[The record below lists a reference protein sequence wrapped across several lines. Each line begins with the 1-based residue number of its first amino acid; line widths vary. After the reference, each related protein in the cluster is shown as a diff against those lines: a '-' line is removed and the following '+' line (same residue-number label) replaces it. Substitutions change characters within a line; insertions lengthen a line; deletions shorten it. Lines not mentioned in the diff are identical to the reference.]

1 MSRGAA
7 RILGAVP
14 RRVYL
19 DHVAS
24 SPLDPAV
31 REAMDRARDDA
42 LGNPSSLHA
51 EGRRARDI
59 LEAARERVAKAL
71 GSRPREVLFTSG
83 GTESCDLALRGAA
96 LARAS
101 AGRRVVVSA
110 VEHAAVLDPAAAL
123 GKAGF
128 DVARVAPS
136 PDGTV
141 DPETFLRACSDGPA
155 VASLMLANHETGAVM
170 PVRAVADAARPRRV
184 CLHCDATLAPGRLD
198 VRPDALGVDLLSLS
212 AHKIHGPKGAGALY
226 VRRGT
231 KLDATRF
238 GGVQEERLRPGT
250 EDAVGAVGLAAALER
265 AMAAREERAARYAA
279 LAGTLRT
286 ALLSIPGC
294 RLVGPEA
301 GTLPGLVNV
310 EVEGC
315 EGESLVVNLDL
326 MGIAASTGSAC
337 AIGALEPSPVLLAMG
352 LSKRRAASTVRFA
365 VGEGTTEAD
374 VARVLEVFP
383 ALVDRLRALAR

>member
-1 MSRGAA
+1 M
-7 RILGAVP
+7 P

-24 SPLDPAV
+24 TPLDPEV
-31 REAMDRARDDA
+31 RAAMDRARDDA

-51 EGRRARDI
+51 EGRRARDL
-59 LEAARERVAKAL
+59 LEGARERVAKAL
-71 GSRPREVLFTSG
+71 GARPREVVFTSG
-83 GTESCDLALRGAA
+83 GTESCDMALRGAA

-101 AGRRVVVSA
+101 AGKRVVVTA
-110 VEHAAVLDPAAAL
+110 VEHSAVLDPATALAA
-123 GKAGF
+123 AGF
-128 DVARVAPS
+128 DVARVAPT

-141 DPETFLRACSDGPA
+141 DAAAVALACGSGPA
-155 VASLMLANHETGAVM
+155 VASVMLANHETGAVM
-170 PVRAVADAARPRRV
+170 PVRAVSDAVRPRRV
-184 CLHCDATLAPGRLD
+184 LLHCDATLAPGRLD

-212 AHKIHGPKGAGALY
+212 AHKMNGPKGAGALY

-231 KLDATRF
+231 KLEATRR

-250 EDAVGAVGLAAALER
+250 EDAVGAVGFATALER
-265 AMAAREERAARYAA
+265 AVAARETRAARYDA
-279 LAGTLRT
+279 LAGALRR
-286 ALLSIPGC
+286 ALLAVPGC

-301 GTLPGLVNV
+301 GALPGLVHV

-326 MGIAASTGSAC
+326 LGVSASTGSAC

-352 LSKRRAASTVRFA
+352 LGKRRAASTVRFC
-365 VGEGTTEAD
+365 VGEGTTDDD
-374 VARVLEVFP
+374 VARVVEVFP
-383 ALVDRLRALAR
+383 SLVERLRALAR